1 MNKVIIINNKAIN
14 LIINSNII
22 QIYKKVI
29 EIQDNNDTNKSPTCN
44 GSMYGLTRSIII
56 FHVLVC
62 TVH

>member
-1 MNKVIIINNKAIN
+1 MSIIIIKNI
-14 LIINSNII
+14 LIINTYFI
-22 QIYKKVI
+22 QKHKKVI
-29 EIQDNNDTNKSPTCN
+29 EIQDNNGTNKSPTCN